1 MNIVEIKNLEKKFK
15 NNTAVNNINLTV
27 KEGQVFGFLGPN
39 GAGKSTTINM
49 ICGLLTPTKGEIF
62 ILGKKMD
69 NKAKDLKNN
78 IGIVPQDIAIYE
90 DLTAYENVAF
100 FGGLYGVKGQELKER
115 AKETLEF
122 VGLLDRA
129 KDFPYKFSGGMK
141 RRLNIACALVHQ
153 PKLIIMDEP
162 TVGIDPQS
170 RNHILESIKK
180 LNERG
185 CTIIYTSHYIEEVEQ
200 LCTDIAI
207 IDKGTIIAKG
217 KKDELVEKYSDL
229 NMVVINTKD
238 STEVDIKALK
248 SIEGVMDV
256 NVKENTIEIT
266 NKSSDNLDDII
277 MYFLNNKIKI
287 KNIENKHSDLE
298 TIFLKLTGKKLR
310 D

>member
-49 ICGLLTPTKGEIF
+49 ICGLLTPTKGEIL
-62 ILGKKMD
+62 ILGKKMN

-100 FGGLYGVKGQELKER
+100 FGGLYGVRGQELKER

-170 RNHILESIKK
+170 RNHILESIKN

-207 IDKGTIIAKG
+207 IDKGTIIANG

-229 NMVVINTKD
+229 NMVEINTKD
-238 STEVDIKALK
+238 STKVNIKELK
-248 SIEGVMDV
+248 SIDGVMNV
-256 NVKENTIEIT
+256 NIKENIIEIT
-266 NKSSDNLDDII
+266 TKSSDNLDDII

>member
-1 MNIVEIKNLEKKFK
+1 MNILEIKNLEKKFG
-15 NNTAVNNINLTV
+15 NNTAVNNINLSV

-49 ICGLLTPTKGEIF
+49 ICGLLTPTEGEIF
-62 ILGKKMD
+62 ILGKTMN

-78 IGIVPQDIAIYE
+78 IGIVPQEIAIYE

-100 FGGLYGVKGQELKER
+100 FGGLYGIRGQKLKER
-115 AKETLEF
+115 VKETLEF

-129 KDFPYKFSGGMK
+129 KEFPYKFSGGMK

-180 LNERG
+180 LNKKG

-207 IDKGTIIAKG
+207 IDKGTIIANG
-217 KKDELVEKYSDL
+217 KKDELVENYSDL
-229 NMVVINTKD
+229 NMVLINTED
-238 STEVDIKALK
+238 SSRVNIEELKGIDGIENIK
-248 SIEGVMDV
+248 IE
-256 NVKENTIEIT
+256 ENTIEIT
-266 NKSSDNLDDII
+266 NKYSDNLDNII

>member
-1 MNIVEIKNLEKKFK
+1 
-15 NNTAVNNINLTV
+15 
-27 KEGQVFGFLGPN
+27 
-39 GAGKSTTINM
+39 M

-100 FGGLYGVKGQELKER
+100 FGGLYGVRGQELKER

-170 RNHILESIKK
+170 RNHILESIK
-180 LNERG
+180 N
-185 CTIIYTSHYIEEVEQ
+185 
-200 LCTDIAI
+200 
-207 IDKGTIIAKG
+207 
-217 KKDELVEKYSDL
+217 
-229 NMVVINTKD
+229 
-238 STEVDIKALK
+238 
-248 SIEGVMDV
+248 
-256 NVKENTIEIT
+256 
-266 NKSSDNLDDII
+266 
-277 MYFLNNKIKI
+277 
-287 KNIENKHSDLE
+287 
-298 TIFLKLTGKKLR
+298 
-310 D
+310 

>member
-1 MNIVEIKNLEKKFK
+1 MNIVEIKNLEKKFGH
-15 NNTAVNNINLTV
+15 NTAVNNINLAV

-49 ICGLLTPTKGEIF
+49 ICGLLAPTKGEIF

-69 NKAKDLKNN
+69 NKVKDLKNN

-100 FGGLYGVKGQELKER
+100 FGGLYGIRGQELKER

-170 RNHILESIKK
+170 RNHILESIKN
-180 LNERG
+180 LNAKG

-207 IDKGTIIAKG
+207 IDKGTIIAHG
-217 KKDELVEKYSDL
+217 KKDELVEKYSEL
-229 NMVVINTKD
+229 NIVVINTKNSSEV
-238 STEVDIKALK
+238 STEALQSIDGVVEVNIKDN
-248 SIEGVMDV
+248 I
-256 NVKENTIEIT
+256 IEIT
-266 NKSSDNLDDII
+266 NNNSNNLDDII
-277 MYFLNNKIKI
+277 MYFLKNKIKI

>member
-1 MNIVEIKNLEKKFK
+1 MNIVEIKNLEKKFGH
-15 NNTAVNNINLTV
+15 NTVVNNINLAV

-69 NKAKDLKNN
+69 NKDKDLKNN

-100 FGGLYGVKGQELKER
+100 FGGLYGIRGQELKER
-115 AKETLEF
+115 VKETLEF

-185 CTIIYTSHYIEEVEQ
+185 CTIIYTSHYIDEVEQ

-217 KKDELVEKYSDL
+217 KKM
-229 NMVVINTKD
+229 N
-238 STEVDIKALK
+238 
-248 SIEGVMDV
+248 
-256 NVKENTIEIT
+256 
-266 NKSSDNLDDII
+266 
-277 MYFLNNKIKI
+277 
-287 KNIENKHSDLE
+287 
-298 TIFLKLTGKKLR
+298 
-310 D
+310 